1 MKKGLFFIATA
12 VVLLCSNATAQDV
25 RVKYNDKIDR
35 WCFMNIRS
43 NVQAGDIVL
52 GGSMEYVRS
61 YEGSWYYI
69 VKGLNDMIGVVKSP
83 SFSIWLI
90 DCNFSD
96 IHFLDGFSDY
106 GLFLVK
112 KKGSYGVMDASGKML
127 IPCEYQRII
136 NEGNTKIQ
144 VRSWDNKDVVL
155 RMHDIVRGV
164 IDLTPIK

>member
-1 MKKGLFFIATA
+1 MVWFSFSRF
-12 VVLLCSNATAQDV
+12 C
-25 RVKYNDKIDR
+25 
-35 WCFMNIRS
+35 C
-43 NVQAGDIVL
+43 
-52 GGSMEYVRS
+52 
-61 YEGSWYYI
+61 
-69 VKGLNDMIGVVKSP
+69 